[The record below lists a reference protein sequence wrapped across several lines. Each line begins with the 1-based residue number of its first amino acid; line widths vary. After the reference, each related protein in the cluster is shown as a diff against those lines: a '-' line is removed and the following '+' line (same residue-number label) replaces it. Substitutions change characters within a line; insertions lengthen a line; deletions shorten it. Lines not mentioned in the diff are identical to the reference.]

1 MILATVSLSNFI
13 KNILFSTESL
23 DLQGRMEL
31 NDSDSEDVNITDVV
45 AFPSLVKICFLYKL
59 LPFVLELICIFLF

>member
-1 MILATVSLSNFI
+1 MILVSLSNFI

-31 NDSDSEDVNITDVV
+31 NDSDSENVNTTDVV
-45 AFPSLVKICFLYKL
+45 AFPSLVKNM
-59 LPFVLELICIFLF
+59 LFI